1 MTVSCVLA
9 GTYSAGTRLF
19 RVFIVKQQKYCFVC
33 SEFNQYNEIIS
44 RKVVEISLVKIYNE
58 RQRHEEKMY
67 KMKAD
72 LK

>member
-1 MTVSCVLA
+1 MPSFHVL
-9 GTYSAGTRLF
+9 YSRFFGSSRE
-19 RVFIVKQQKYCFVC
+19 ICPVC
-33 SEFNQYNEIIS
+33 SEFDQYSMIKS

>member
-1 MTVSCVLA
+1 MFWLEPIQP
-9 GTYSAGTRLF
+9 GRGFF

-58 RQRHEEKMY
+58 RQRDEEKMY

>member
-1 MTVSCVLA
+1 MERCPRSM
-9 GTYSAGTRLF
+9 
-19 RVFIVKQQKYCFVC
+19 CFTADFSGAVEKICPVC
-33 SEFNQYNEIIS
+33 SEFDQYSMIKS